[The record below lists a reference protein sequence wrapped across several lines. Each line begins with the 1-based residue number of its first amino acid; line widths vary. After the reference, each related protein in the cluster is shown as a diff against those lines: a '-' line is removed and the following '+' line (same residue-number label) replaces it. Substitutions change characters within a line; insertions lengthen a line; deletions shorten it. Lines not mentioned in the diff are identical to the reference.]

1 MQRSHRCRCTL
12 PAAAPK
18 FDFNSPN
25 SAMGDFD
32 FDFDLARFGAIST
45 IGTAIG
51 SDRMRCGSRLCVFGC
66 LAPRLARAFPPC
78 ESRYRRAQ
86 LASIGQPRRCARAGA
101 LRVGRVFSCSF
112 LLDPLLLLL
121 LLPLSL
127 SSAIRFCLL
136 PSIHPSIHHFITR
149 SCSRL
154 LPKLARTPSSTASI
168 PTRHHVERRC
178 CARTAVR
185 RRACRRTTRIRIHR
199 PTLWRLADLQEGP
212 GICIGRHPP
221 PAAPNLGSR
230 RGCRG

>member
-86 LASIGQPRRCARAGA
+86 LASIGQPQRCARAGGCA
-101 LRVGRVFSCSF
+101 SRRAGVRCPF
-112 LLDPLLLLL
+112 LLDPLLLP
-121 LLPLSL
+121 LPLSP
-127 SSAIRFCLL
+127 SPPPSASACCH
-136 PSIHPSIHHFITR
+136 PSIHPPSHHAL
-149 SCSRL
+149 L
-154 LPKLARTPSSTASI
+154 LPKLARTPSSTASF

-199 PTLWRLADLQEGP
+199 PTLWRHDAPQEGP
-212 GICIGRHPP
+212 GICIGRHPL

-230 RGCRG
+230 RGCCG